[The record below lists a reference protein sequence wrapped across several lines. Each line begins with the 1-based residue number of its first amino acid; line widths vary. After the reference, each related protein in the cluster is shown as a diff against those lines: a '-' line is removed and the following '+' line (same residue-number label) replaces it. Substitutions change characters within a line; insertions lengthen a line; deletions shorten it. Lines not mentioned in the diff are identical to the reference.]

1 MSVLNKFKKQTTV
14 DCYCLVCFKSIR
26 KTDKANL
33 LLVND
38 VLCNKCRNSLE
49 YRPITIALKEFKV
62 RGLYCYQGIVR
73 DLILQYK
80 EKNDEA
86 LAYCFLYPYIKR
98 LKNKYKGYYL
108 VEVASSDK
116 KIKERGFHHVKKI
129 FSVLDL
135 PFLDVIKK
143 KSDFQQKK
151 VHNRQ
156 IQNEFELVDNS
167 IDLSNKKILLVDDI
181 ITTSGSILACYNL
194 LKGRCKRIEVLVLC
208 YNKRFLL

>member
-14 DCYCLVCFKSIR
+14 DCYCLVCFQSIR

-33 LLVND
+33 LIVND

-49 YRPITIALKEFKV
+49 YRPITIALKDFKV

-108 VEVASSDK
+108 IEVASSDK
-116 KIKERGFHHVKKI
+116 KIKERAFPGF
-129 FSVLDL
+129 L
-135 PFLDVIKK
+135 
-143 KSDFQQKK
+143 KS
-151 VHNRQ
+151 
-156 IQNEFELVDNS
+156 IICPVDQ
-167 IDLSNKKILLVDDI
+167 
-181 ITTSGSILACYNL
+181 A
-194 LKGRCKRIEVLVLC
+194 R
-208 YNKRFLL
+208 